1 MQLKKIQSVIEDY
14 KRFLHSN
21 SQNRELFPWESQ
33 QIFQTKWDIEAPDF
47 AAMYDAALQNSH
59 TRRWWSGDNFKPKK
73 RMLEFISLNS
83 DFVRTMFRELF
94 NEDKPIANRISKFQ
108 FGCDILLQDF
118 KEDNPSSIENNHY
131 HQENHLISLY
141 LAFRYP
147 DKYAV
152 YFYPEFA
159 SLMKAIGSTNI
170 PGPYEMERFFKI
182 TNTLTTFLNKDEDL
196 IRLHEKQLQSDQLYQ
211 SPSKLLVTDF
221 YRFIGSE
228 HNFRS

>member
-1 MQLKKIQSVIEDY
+1 MQLKKIETAINRY
-14 KRFLHSN
+14 KAFLKSG
-21 SQNRELFPWESQ
+21 SQHREVFPWESQ
-33 QIFQTKWDIEAPDF
+33 QIFQAHWNIDAPDF

-59 TRRWWSGDNFKPKK
+59 TRRWWSGDNFAPKK
-73 RMLEFISLNS
+73 RMLQFIHLNE

-94 NEDKPIANRISKFQ
+94 NESKPIANRISKFQ

-118 KEDNPSSIENNHY
+118 KEANPTSIENNHD

-147 DKYAV
+147 SEYAV

-159 SLMKAIGSTNI
+159 NLMKTIGSTKI
-170 PGPYEMERFFKI
+170 PAPYEMERFFKI
-182 TNTLTTFLNKDEDL
+182 TNTLTTFLYKDEEL
-196 IRLHEKQLQSDQLYQ
+196 LQLHQKNIQSDQLYQ
-211 SPSKLLVTDF
+211 LPSKLLVTDF

-228 HNFRS
+228 DE